1 MSSFVCCINDTYFL
15 SIQHRVLHMNIEVI
29 GALSISTATTGTI
42 TVRIPLSMDPNKA
55 ILQRYNGDEY

>member
-29 GALSISTATTGTI
+29 GARFVTFTKFML
-42 TVRIPLSMDPNKA
+42 RIIKNNVKDNIKIVNFL
-55 ILQRYNGDEY
+55 

>member
-1 MSSFVCCINDTYFL
+1 
-15 SIQHRVLHMNIEVI
+15 MNIEVI